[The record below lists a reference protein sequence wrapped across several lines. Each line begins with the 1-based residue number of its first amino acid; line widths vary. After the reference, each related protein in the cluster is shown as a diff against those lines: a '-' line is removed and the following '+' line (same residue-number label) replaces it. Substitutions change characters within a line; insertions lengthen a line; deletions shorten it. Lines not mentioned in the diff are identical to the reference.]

1 MSSTEVK
8 VDVDVDDARRAAESW
23 ERAMGEGGKDAVSQ
37 LSVLA
42 EDAYKR
48 RIPEG
53 AGIPNVHA
61 RTTVQ
66 ALPERRSVQKTIMAH
81 KRTQEGWLLIRAIVG
96 NPSTPTFT
104 TDAPP
109 VWIDREGGDAQGPVA
124 QWADAKLGDQNAA
137 WAVAENIKDR
147 GTQLTFPQPVVR
159 DSYRMWQSQ
168 VEEVANQA
176 VAERLGGSR

>member
-1 MSSTEVK
+1 M
-8 VDVDVDDARRAAESW
+8 VDDFEIEVDATEARRAVEAW
-23 ERAMGEGGKDAVSQ
+23 EDAAGEGGKDAVSQ

-42 EDAYKR
+42 EDAYKQ

-53 AGIPNVHA
+53 AGIPNVNA

-66 ALPERRSVQKTIMAH
+66 ALPEQRSVQKTIMAH

-96 NPSTPTFT
+96 NPTTPTYT
-104 TDAPP
+104 TEKPP
-109 VWIDREGGDAQGPVA
+109 VWIDREGGDAQGPLA

-168 VEEVANQA
+168 VEDVANQA
-176 VAERLGGSR
+176 VAERLGDSS

>member
-1 MSSTEVK
+1 M
-8 VDVDVDDARRAAESW
+8 VDEFEIDVSAEDARRAVAAW
-23 ERAMGEGGKDAVSQ
+23 EDAAGDGGKDAVSQ

-53 AGIPNVHA
+53 AGLPNVHA

-66 ALPERRSVQKTIMAH
+66 ALPERRSVQKTVMAH
-81 KRTQEGWLLIRAIVG
+81 KRTQDGWLLIRAIVG
-96 NPSTPTFT
+96 NPSTPTYT

-109 VWIDREGGDAQGPVA
+109 VWIDRPGGDAQGPLA

-137 WAVAENIKDR
+137 WAVAANIKDR

-159 DSYRMWQSQ
+159 DAYRMWRAQ
-168 VEEVANQA
+168 VDQVANQA
-176 VAERLGGSR
+176 VADRLGDAR

>member
-1 MSSTEVK
+1 MAADDFK
-8 VDVDVDDARRAAESW
+8 VDVDLDDARRAADAW
-23 ERAMGEGGKDAVSQ
+23 ERATGEGGKDAVSQ

-42 EDAYKR
+42 ENAYKQ

-66 ALPERRSVQKTIMAH
+66 ALPERRSLQKTIMAH

-96 NPSTPTFT
+96 NPSTPTYT
-104 TDAPP
+104 TKAPP
-109 VWIDREGGDAQGPVA
+109 VWIDRPGGDAQGPIA

-159 DSYRMWQSQ
+159 DSYRMWKSQ
-168 VEEVANQA
+168 VGTIATDA
-176 VAERLGGSR
+176 VEDALGDSP